1 MHLGSQGI
9 APADVWARRVAGGFL
24 ESALGALRAHHPESA
39 EHSERIGGLAAR
51 LGAELGWDEQP
62 LENLRFAAT
71 LHDLGKVGLP
81 AGILRKPGPL
91 SPEEVQMVRTHPE
104 IGSRI
109 LGASDLPAFRLAAQI
124 ALSHHER
131 WDGLGYPRG
140 LVGEESPMAVRI
152 VALVDVYDALRQQ
165 RIYRDRVPERAVLDA
180 LRRGAR
186 RQFGP
191 RVLECFLDLF
201 AAGTRT
207 ESAWTRG
214 APQPKPA
221 PLLPPE
227 AR

>member
-1 MHLGSQGI
+1 MLRGPSI
-9 APADVWARRVAGGFL
+9 LPPADVWPHRVAGGFL
-24 ESALGALRAHHPESA
+24 ESALGSLRTHHPETA
-39 EHSERIGGLAAR
+39 EHSERMGGLAVLLA
-51 LGAELGWDEQP
+51 AEMGWDEQP

-71 LHDLGKVGLP
+71 LHDLGKIGLP
-81 AGILRKPGPL
+81 PEILHKPGPL
-91 SPEEVQMVRTHPE
+91 SPHEIRLVRTHPE

-109 LGASDLPAFRLAAQI
+109 LGASDLPLFQLAAEV

-140 LVGEESPMAVRI
+140 LVGEEIPLAVRI

-180 LRRGAR
+180 LRREAR

-201 AAGTRT
+201 SDGVLRAAMWTPAAGARPNPGRLIT
-207 ESAWTRG
+207 E
-214 APQPKPA
+214 Q
-221 PLLPPE
+221 
-227 AR
+227 